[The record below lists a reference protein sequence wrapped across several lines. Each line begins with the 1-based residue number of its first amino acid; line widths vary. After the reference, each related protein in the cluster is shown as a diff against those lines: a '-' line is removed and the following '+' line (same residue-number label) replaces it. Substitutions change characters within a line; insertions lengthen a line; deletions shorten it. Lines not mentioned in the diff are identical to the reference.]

1 MRFAAP
7 VRRSLGFRTVFNLLG
22 PLTNPANAKRQVIG
36 VPDEHIAMAF
46 AETFRRLGS
55 VRTMV
60 VAGDGGVD
68 EISPGGFTFVSSLEN
83 GAVRNSLL
91 DAGAEYG
98 ERYSLADIKGGDAE
112 ANAKLLAGVLD
123 GSIRGAYRAAA
134 VENAAAAI
142 LVGGRAKD
150 YREAIA
156 LAVESIDSG
165 RAAAKLAALVEAAKQ

>member
-1 MRFAAP
+1 
-7 VRRSLGFRTVFNLLG
+7 
-22 PLTNPANAKRQVIG
+22 
-36 VPDEHIAMAF
+36 MAF
-46 AETFRRLGS
+46 SEAFRRLGS

-60 VAGDGGVD
+60 VSGDGGVD

-91 DAGAEYG
+91 DAGAAYG